1 MRPRVFITG
10 SFVVGL
16 TMRVPRVP
24 VPGET
29 LIGDSFHMGPGGKG
43 SNQAVGAA
51 RLGAVVN
58 LLACVGDDRFADMA
72 TDLYTREGLAMRHIH
87 RVAGSYTAMGFVS
100 LLPSGENWITLDMG
114 ANLHTSPAHV
124 EAASAQIAASDIVMT
139 QFEVPPDAVARTLQL
154 GRAHGALTIL
164 NPAPARP
171 VSAGALADVDLLTP
185 NETEA
190 RILLGLAPDD
200 PAPVAALAQELLG
213 LGVGRVVVTLG
224 AARRANRQRGR
235 RRAGAD
241 CCLAPARQYRRRR
254 QLQRGSGH
262 RAGRGPD
269 AAGGGGARLSCR
281 RLHDATRWRHRRP
294 AHARRTHGLHQHPS
308 SCGGRPVGS
317 PLQAMFFRSAAP
329 GRLAGLLQGPLLL
342 PDQQIQ
348 ASDRGSAVR
357 RDWRHGSR
365 GLHLPDGTWTST
377 DEERGQVEPACRPRC
392 RRPESAAACRSASM
406 ERGSIDDE

>member
-72 TDLYTREGLAMRHIH
+72 TDLYAREGLAMRHIH

-124 EAASAQIAASDIVMT
+124 EAASAQIAVSDVVMT

-171 VSAGALADVDLLTP
+171 LSAGALADVDLLTP
-185 NETEA
+185 NETET

-224 AARRANRQRGR
+224 ERGALIVSADGVEPVPTVALRPLDSTGAGDSFNAALATGLGEGLTLRAAVERACHAGAFTTQ
-235 RRAGAD
+235 RAGVIDGLPTRAELTD
-241 CCLAPARQYRRRR
+241 FISARQ
-254 QLQRGSGH
+254 
-262 RAGRGPD
+262 
-269 AAGGGGARLSCR
+269 
-281 RLHDATRWRHRRP
+281 ATADNR
-294 AHARRTHGLHQHPS
+294 
-308 SCGGRPVGS
+308 
-317 PLQAMFFRSAAP
+317 
-329 GRLAGLLQGPLLL
+329 
-342 PDQQIQ
+342 
-348 ASDRGSAVR
+348 
-357 RDWRHGSR
+357 
-365 GLHLPDGTWTST
+365 
-377 DEERGQVEPACRPRC
+377 
-392 RRPESAAACRSASM
+392 
-406 ERGSIDDE
+406 